1 MHIGQLNSLF
11 RLLITQDFKSLA
23 LAFAR
28 RTLRPMRGERW
39 AVTLDGNSLGRMVTG
54 HEVGLDA
61 ERGAWARWMWPQ
73 GQLDISQLETLEVRF
88 GSQPCSQPKLRI
100 TTGFEGAFPALHLV
114 IHVSFMLQG
123 ERRTVRL
130 TGRMN

>member
-1 MHIGQLNSLF
+1 MHIGQLNSLI

-28 RTLRPMRGERW
+28 RALRPMGSDRW
-39 AVTLDGNSLGRMVTG
+39 SVTLDGNALGRMVSR

-61 ERGAWARWMWPQ
+61 DRGAWARWSWPQ
-73 GQLDISQLETLEVRF
+73 GQLEILQLETLQVRF
-88 GSQPCSQPKLRI
+88 GDLLATQSKLWI
-100 TTGFEGAFPALHLV
+100 KTGFEGAFPALHLI

-130 TGRMN
+130 AGRMN